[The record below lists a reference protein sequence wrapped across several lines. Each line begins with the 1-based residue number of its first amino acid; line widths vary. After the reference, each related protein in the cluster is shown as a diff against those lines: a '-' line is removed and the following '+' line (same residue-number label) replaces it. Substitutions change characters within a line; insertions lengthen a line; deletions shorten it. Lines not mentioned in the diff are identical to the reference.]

1 MPKPTA
7 IGVIP
12 ARYGSTRFP
21 GKPLAQI
28 AGKTLIAR
36 VYERAAAASSLSEVI
51 VATDDERIREHC
63 RGAGM
68 QVAMTSA
75 AHPSGTDRIGEVAQS
90 HAADAYVNIQGDEP
104 LIPPEALNAL
114 VERAQAAIAP
124 MATLVSPLEAGGE
137 ALHDPNVVKA
147 AVAASGYA
155 LYFSRA
161 PIPYPRRPEHARHY
175 RHIGVYYFTADALRT
190 FIALPPSP
198 LELAESL
205 EQLRALEHGIP
216 ILAVE
221 FPYTPIAVDVPED
234 IARVEAALC
243 APGGPA

>member
-1 MPKPTA
+1 MPDPRV

-36 VYERAAAASSLSEVI
+36 VYERASAASALSAVI
-51 VATDDERIREHC
+51 VATDDERIYAHC
-63 RGAGM
+63 VSGGM
-68 QVAMTSA
+68 QVVMTSPE
-75 AHPSGTDRIGEVAQS
+75 HQSGTDRIGEVAQS
-90 HAADAYVNIQGDEP
+90 HPADAYVNIQGDEP

-114 VERAQAAIAP
+114 LERAQAADAL
-124 MATLVSPLEAGGE
+124 MATLVSPLDANDD
-137 ALHDPNVVKA
+137 ALHDPNVVKV

-161 PIPYPRRPEHARHY
+161 PIPYPRRPEHAHHY
-175 RHIGVYYFTADALRT
+175 RHIGVYYFTAEALRA

-216 ILAVE
+216 LLAVE
-221 FPYTPIAVDVPED
+221 FTYTPIAVDVPED